1 MCKTFTQRALHH
13 PGWKRRMCSLLPLLL
28 ICAVSYAQNQNVTG
42 RITDAEDNSPLPG
55 ASIILK
61 GTSIGTTT
69 DANGAYSISVPDE
82 NAILVFSFIGYA
94 SQEVQVNGRTQVNIA
109 LSADIQALEEIVV
122 VGYGTQRKRDLTGA
136 VSQVDAAKIA
146 HQSPNSVTDI
156 LRANIPGLNVG
167 FSNTPKGVSQM
178 EVRGKNTLTAGSSPL
193 IVVDGM
199 IYNGD
204 LSDINPADIDKVDV
218 MKDASSAAVYGARGA
233 NGVVLITTKRGAS
246 DKPTIALSSSF
257 GLATDAIVEKPYD
270 PDGYARWRTDVFKSI
285 NVNHAATPGI
295 YDNPDNLPPGVTLE
309 QWLAYD
315 GASGDPTRAWLN
327 RIGFQDVEIDNYL
340 AGRSV
345 NWYDKIFQTGIRNDI
360 TLSLSGAKDELKYYW
375 SVNRTD
381 NEGIIVGDEF
391 ETIRSRLNVE
401 GKINKFLTVGI
412 NTQFAHRDESS
423 VPANWEMVTRNS
435 PWGSEFDDEGN
446 LRLSPQDD
454 NGAGAIHPLL
464 RRTYTDRRRKF
475 NTLNSR
481 FYTQVALPLGFSYEF
496 AFTNRFEWNSFFNH
510 QSSDSPEWGNA
521 VAFRE
526 HTEIQEW
533 QMDNILRWDK
543 TVGDHSFN
551 ATFLAYAEN
560 YESFF
565 DHAENSLFSPNDDL
579 GYHNLG
585 LGSAPVLSGDPD
597 GRTPFI
603 GDQKSTGDAL
613 MGRLNYGYKSKYL
626 LTLSMR
632 RDGYSAFGRDNRRA
646 TFPSAAVGWVISEE
660 SFFNSDV
667 LDFVKLRLSWGENG
681 NREIGR
687 YSALSQL
694 EAGKNLIV
702 NSSGSVQPVSTL
714 SNTTMANNTLRWERT
729 EAWNIG
735 LDFNILAGRIDG
747 SIDAYKMNTN
757 DLLVSRALPPIMGF
771 GSVLTNLGEIEN
783 KGFELSLQTR
793 NLANNLFVWTSNFNF
808 SLNRNKVISLYGDLD
823 ADGNE
828 LDDVTNRWFIGHAL
842 DEIWGQKV
850 LGIWQSDQA
859 EEADL
864 YGVFPGDFRILDK
877 NNDRVFTIEDNEFLG
892 FSKPRFR
899 WTFVNNFQIRKN
911 IDFSFEIYS
920 YWGQSR
926 AFNNAKNRS
935 GFIDRTNSLQT
946 PYWTPENPSTE
957 WARLFSSQGSS
968 SFNVYRKAS
977 FIRLQNVT
985 LSYTF
990 PQALTEKI
998 ALQNLRIYG
1007 NIRNAAV
1014 YAPDWEVYDPEAA
1027 EVDGVTGQVPTPR
1040 YFTIGL
1046 NASL

>member
-1 MCKTFTQRALHH
+1 MCLV
-13 PGWKRRMCSLLPLLL
+13 LPLWLL
-28 ICAVSYAQNQNVTG
+28 CVIALAQSQDVTG
-42 RITDAEDNSPLPG
+42 KITDAGDNSPLPG
-55 ASIILK
+55 ASIVVK
-61 GTSIGTTT
+61 GTSVGTTS
-69 DANGAYSISVPDE
+69 DANGEYSLAVEGE
-82 NAILVFSFIGYA
+82 NTILVFSFIGYA
-94 SQEVQVNGRTQVNIA
+94 SQEMQVSGRTTIDIS
-109 LSADIQALEEIVV
+109 LSSDIQSLEEIVV
-122 VGYGTQRKRDLTGA
+122 VGYGTQKKRDLTGA

-156 LRANIPGLNVG
+156 LRANVPGLNVG
-167 FSNTPKGVSQM
+167 FSNTPKGVSQL
-178 EVRGKNTLTAGSSPL
+178 EVRGKNTLTAGSNPL
-193 IVVDGM
+193 IIVDGM

-218 MKDASSAAVYGARGA
+218 MKDASSAAVFGARGA
-233 NGVVLITTKRGAS
+233 NGVVLITTKRGTS
-246 DKPTIALSSSF
+246 DKPTISLSSSF
-257 GLATDAIVEKPYD
+257 GLATNAIVEKPYD

-285 NVNHAATPGI
+285 NVDHASTPGKF
-295 YDNPDNLPPGVTLE
+295 DNPNNLPPGVTLE

-315 GASGDPTRAWLN
+315 GASGDPTTAWLN
-327 RIGFQDVEIDNYL
+327 RIGFQDVEIGNYL

-345 NWYDKIFQTGIRNDI
+345 DWYDKIFQTGFRNDI

-423 VPANWEMVTRNS
+423 VPALWEQVTRSS
-435 PWGSEFDDEGN
+435 PWGSEFDAEGN

-454 NGAGAIHPLL
+454 NGAGAIHPML
-464 RRTYTDRRRKF
+464 RRTFTDRLRKF

-481 FYTQVALPLGFSYEF
+481 FFANVALPLGFSYEF
-496 AFTNRFEWNSFFNH
+496 AFTNRFEWNQFFNH
-510 QSSDSPEWGNA
+510 LSSDSPEWGFA
-521 VAFRE
+521 RSFRE
-526 HTEIQEW
+526 HSQIQEW

-543 TVGDHSFN
+543 TIGDHSFN
-551 ATFLAYAEN
+551 ATFLAYAEKFQS
-560 YESFF
+560 YF
-565 DHAENSLFSPNDDL
+565 DHAGTSLFSPNDDL
-579 GYHNLG
+579 SYHNLG
-585 LGSAPVLSGDPD
+585 LGSAPVLSGRSDANGSGGFD
-597 GRTPFI
+597 AAEGFR

-613 MGRLNYGYKSKYL
+613 MGRINYGYKSKYL

-632 RDGYSAFGRDNRRA
+632 RDGYSAFGRDVKRA
-646 TFPSAAVGWVISEE
+646 TFPSAAVGWVVSEE
-660 SFFNSDV
+660 SFFNTDV
-667 LDFVKLRLSWGENG
+667 LDFLKMRLSWGENG

-687 YSALSQL
+687 YAFLSQL
-694 EAGKNLIV
+694 TAGKNLIV
-702 NSSGSVQPVSTL
+702 DGSGNVQTVATL
-714 SNTTMANNTLRWERT
+714 SNTTMENPGLQWERT

-735 LDFNILAGRIDG
+735 LDFSILAGRIDG
-747 SIDAYKMNTN
+747 SMDAYKMNTN
-757 DLLVSRALPPIMGF
+757 NLLVERALPPIMGF
-771 GSVLTNLGEIEN
+771 TEVFSNLGEMQN
-783 KGFELSLQTR
+783 TGFELSLQTR
-793 NLANNLFVWTSNFNF
+793 NLTNSLFVWTSNINF
-808 SLNRNKVISLYGDLD
+808 SLNRNKLISLYGDLD

-828 LDDVTNRWFIGHAL
+828 LDDITNRWFLGHAT

-859 EEADL
+859 EEAEL
-864 YGVFPGDFRILDK
+864 YGVYPGDFRILDK

-899 WTFVNNFQIRKN
+899 WTFVNNFQIRNN
-911 IDFSFEIYS
+911 IDLSFEIYS
-920 YWGQSR
+920 YWGQIR
-926 AFNNAKNRS
+926 AFNNAKNRD

-946 PYWTPENPSTE
+946 PYWTPENPSSE
-957 WARLFSSQGSS
+957 WARLFSSEGGASY
-968 SFNVYRKAS
+968 NVYRKGS

-990 PQALTEKI
+990 PQQLIEKI

-1014 YAPDWEVYDPEAA
+1014 YAPDWDVYDPEAA